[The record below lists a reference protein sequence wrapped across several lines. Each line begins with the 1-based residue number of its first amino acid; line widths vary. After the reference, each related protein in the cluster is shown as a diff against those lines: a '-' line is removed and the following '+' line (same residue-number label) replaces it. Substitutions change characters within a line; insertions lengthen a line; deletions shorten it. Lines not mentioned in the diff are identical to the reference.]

1 MTNETV
7 VTMKDEQPMLTMMR
21 GKTTFLIGMHF
32 NEKGKETVEE
42 KLKNIMIKDLIA
54 KDNENGS
61 LKTAEKVDFQGLEA
75 LNESS
80 KKSTKMA

>member
-1 MTNETV
+1 MKINEENKSFERKVGRTMFV
-7 VTMKDEQPMLTMMR
+7 VEAKNLENGR
-21 GKTTFLIGMHF
+21 
-32 NEKGKETVEE
+32 VSAEE

-54 KDNENGS
+54 KDNENDS

>member
-1 MTNETV
+1 MKSNEENKSFERKVGRTMFV
-7 VTMKDEQPMLTMMR
+7 VEAKNL
-21 GKTTFLIGMHF
+21 
-32 NEKGKETVEE
+32 EKGRVSVEE

>member
-1 MTNETV
+1 MKINEVNKSFERKVGRTMFV
-7 VTMKDEQPMLTMMR
+7 VEAKNL
-21 GKTTFLIGMHF
+21 
-32 NEKGKETVEE
+32 EKGRVSAEE

>member
-1 MTNETV
+1 MKINEVNKSFERKVGRTMFV
-7 VTMKDEQPMLTMMR
+7 VEAKNLENGR
-21 GKTTFLIGMHF
+21 
-32 NEKGKETVEE
+32 VSAEE
-42 KLKNIMIKDLIA
+42 KLKKIMIKDLIA
-54 KDNENGS
+54 KDNENDS

>member
-1 MTNETV
+1 MKINEVNKSFERKVGRTMFV
-7 VTMKDEQPMLTMMR
+7 VEAKNL
-21 GKTTFLIGMHF
+21 
-32 NEKGKETVEE
+32 EKCRVSAEE

-80 KKSTKMA
+80 KKTTKMA